1 MEDQERAP
9 TLLLIDD
16 ERPILR
22 SLSRLLGRQGYEVR
36 TAQSGDAAL
45 AILREESINLALVDY
60 ELPGMNGAEV
70 IRRISAE
77 WPETSIVAIT
87 GKGDAEVAFR
97 MLREGANDYLEKPIL
112 DFHRFLQVI
121 SKNLEIMEKERELKE
136 LRARVTRLNQLQH
149 EPGHNDLIGNSPA
162 MRALR
167 ETIQQVGP
175 LRVPILVVG
184 ESGVGKERVSRVLHA
199 TSGVKGP
206 FLAINC
212 AGLQKDLLESEL
224 FGHEAGA
231 FTGAERT
238 KQGLCEVAGNG
249 TLLLDEIGELPFE
262 MQASLLRVLHER
274 EFRRVGGTRTM
285 PLTARIVSATNVDL
299 RAAITD
305 RRFREDLYYRLN
317 VFEIRVPPLR
327 ERRDDIPLLSYYFVQ
342 KYNNEFGRNIKSI
355 EPSAMTDLQDY
366 DWAHNNVRELE
377 RSIQRAVA
385 LCSDQEQ
392 LTRGMFQLGSTS
404 QSSVRRPNSRSATP
418 SVNVNEDL
426 FGLGYQQA
434 KQRTVEQ
441 FTQAYVKHQLVEA
454 EFNITKA
461 AKASDMQRP
470 NFSKLMKKFGVDVE
484 KLKDGSE

>member
-1 MEDQERAP
+1 MEDQELPP

-36 TAQSGDAAL
+36 TAESGDAAL

-70 IRRISAE
+70 IRRINAE

-136 LRARVTRLNQLQH
+136 LRERVTRLNQLQRDPSH
-149 EPGHNDLIGNSPA
+149 SALIGNSPA

-175 LRVPILVVG
+175 LRVRVLVVG

-238 KQGLCEVAGNG
+238 KQGLCEVAGSG

-299 RAAITD
+299 RKAITD

-317 VFEIRVPPLR
+317 VFEIRVPSLR
-327 ERRDDIPLLSYYFVQ
+327 ERREDIPLLSYYFIQ
-342 KYNNEFGRNIKSI
+342 KYNAEFGRSIKRI
-355 EPSAMTDLQDY
+355 EPAAMALLQEN
-366 DWAHNNVRELE
+366 DWTHNNVRELE
-377 RSIQRAVA
+377 RCIQRAVA
-385 LCSDQEQ
+385 LCSEEEQ
-392 LTRGMFQLGSTS
+392 LTRSMFQLRDSP
-404 QSSVRRPNSRSATP
+404 SSLTLEKSSAAP
-418 SVNVNEDL
+418 PQLKEL
-426 FGLGYQQA
+426 MGLGYQDA
-434 KQRTVEQ
+434 KQRTLER
-441 FTQAYVKHQLVEA
+441 FTQAYIEHRLEEA
-454 EFNITKA
+454 DYNITKA
-461 AKASDMQRP
+461 ASLSEMQRP
-470 NFSKLMKKFGVDVE
+470 NFSKLMKKFGIDLDA
-484 KLKDGSE
+484 LKKGSS